1 MKNAI
6 VATLLLFSVS
16 ANAQIKPGMAAP
28 EISLPDTKG
37 NTVNLSSFKGRVV
50 LIDFWASWCGPCRRA
65 NPHVVK
71 LYEKYKGKG
80 FEVFGVSIDSK
91 KDDWL
96 RAIKHDNIP
105 YTQVNDADGWNAA
118 TAAKY
123 GVDAIPATFLLNK
136 DGVIEAIDPGE
147 SQLEEKI
154 KSLIAEV
161 KL

>member
-1 MKNAI
+1 MKNVFVIA
-6 VATLLLFSVS
+6 LLICSLSV
-16 ANAQIKPGMAAP
+16 NAQVKVGQAAP
-28 EISLPDTKG
+28 EISLPDTQG
-37 NTVNLSSFKGRVV
+37 NTINLSSLKGKVV

-65 NPHVVK
+65 NPHVAK
-71 LYEKYKGKG
+71 LYEKYKSKG

-91 KDDWL
+91 KGDWL
-96 RAIKHDNIP
+96 RAIKHDNIQ

-147 SQLEEKI
+147 SQVEEKI
-154 KSLIAEV
+154 KALLQ
-161 KL
+161 K